1 MKTIAVLG
9 FILIGLIYFISRNK
23 YTFKTILKYI
33 IVIFA
38 LISLLIILLNI

>member
-1 MKTIAVLG
+1 MKTIVVLG
-9 FILIGLIYFISRNK
+9 IILIGLIYFIGKNK
-23 YTFKTILKYI
+23 YTFKTIVKYI